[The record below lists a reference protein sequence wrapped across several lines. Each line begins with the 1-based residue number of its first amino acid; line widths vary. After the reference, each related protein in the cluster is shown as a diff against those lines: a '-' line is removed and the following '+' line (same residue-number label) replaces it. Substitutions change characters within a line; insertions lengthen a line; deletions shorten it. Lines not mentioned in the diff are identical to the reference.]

1 MTQHSVQFD
10 NLDAEAAV
18 IPFLSGQKLREHS
31 MNTAKADVHAMLDS
45 LPDDTSLEDIQYHLY
60 VLEKIRRGSERAD
73 AEGVL
78 SHEQA
83 KQRLGKWL
91 TA

>member
-1 MTQHSVQFD
+1 
-10 NLDAEAAV
+10 
-18 IPFLSGQKLREHS
+18 

-60 VLEKIRRGSERAD
+60 VLEKIKRGSERAD
-73 AEGVL
+73 SEGAFT
-78 SHEQA
+78 HEQA

-91 TA
+91 TT